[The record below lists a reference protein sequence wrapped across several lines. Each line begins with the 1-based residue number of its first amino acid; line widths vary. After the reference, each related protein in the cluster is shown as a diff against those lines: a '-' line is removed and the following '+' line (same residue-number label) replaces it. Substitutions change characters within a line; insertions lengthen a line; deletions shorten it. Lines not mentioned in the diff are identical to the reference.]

1 MEKGLRIPQKE
12 RTKTTNSILISL
24 MNQLEK
30 ARAYIWV
37 SSLLSSWI
45 KQLLWL
51 IFHFRSIYCMPL
63 WWQPE
68 KHFGCCVLVKR
79 FKLSVQLVSVKIDC
93 SINIDCRFCLD
104 IFVFF
109 FDNRYMLNYQYRI
122 IGSVWMYVES
132 SV

>member
-37 SSLLSSWI
+37 SSLLFSWI

-51 IFHFRSIYCMPL
+51 IFYFRSIY
-63 WWQPE
+63 
-68 KHFGCCVLVKR
+68 
-79 FKLSVQLVSVKIDC
+79 
-93 SINIDCRFCLD
+93 
-104 IFVFF
+104 
-109 FDNRYMLNYQYRI
+109 YMLL
-122 IGSVWMYVES
+122 
-132 SV
+132 